1 MIMKDRVFKIIPKHA
16 RKPLLFIL
24 IFHFACFYMPHFLVD
39 DARRVDLSL
48 PIDQAIPFLP
58 VFICFYV
65 AAYIQWFGSYIY
77 HCCADRDLC
86 TRILR
91 AEVGLKLSSALIFII
106 FPTVMVRPELGSGFF
121 DTLVSIIY
129 FLDEPINLFPSLH
142 CAASWLCFRSAC
154 ALGGASRKYIL
165 FQLFFTVLVCA
176 STVFIKQ
183 HLIVDIPA
191 GIILAELVWQITR
204 FLPSE
209 RILFKSK

>member
-1 MIMKDRVFKIIPKHA
+1 MKDRVFKIIPKHA

-48 PIDQAIPFLP
+48 PIDEAIPFLP

-65 AAYIQWFGSYIY
+65 AAYIQWFASYIY

-86 TRILR
+86 TRLFR

-106 FPTVMVRPELGSGFF
+106 FPTVMVRPELGSSFF
-121 DTLVSIIY
+121 DSLVSIIY
-129 FLDEPINLFPSLH
+129 FLDKPINLFPSLH

-183 HLIVDIPA
+183 HLIIDIPA
-191 GIILAELVWQITR
+191 GIILAELLWQITR

-209 RILFKSK
+209 RIFFKSN